1 MTERFEPHRPPT
13 HPEVVSRV
21 MGQSDGKKP
30 TLAELRRRH
39 VDEGRPLPQELEAAL
54 REDLRQGARS
64 LLAAIDKRRRANRA
78 EGQRLRH
85 MLRFEQE
92 VWATGVTR
100 IAGVDEAGMSPLA
113 GPVVAGAVI
122 LPIGF
127 RLAGVDDSKKLD
139 ARERERLA
147 PEIKAQA
154 IAWGV
159 GIVSHEEIDH
169 LNIYRAGLLA
179 LRRAVEALSPV
190 PEYLLIDARKLK
202 ELEIPQRSIVRGDSL
217 SLSIAAASII
227 AKTTRDAMMVELD
240 GRYPGYGFAKH
251 KGYPV
256 TEHVEALSRLG
267 VCAIHRR
274 SFGPVRKALGQ
285 EPTQG
290 ELFGA

>member
-1 MTERFEPHRPPT
+1 
-13 HPEVVSRV
+13 
-21 MGQSDGKKP
+21 MGRAEGKKP

-39 VDEGRPLPQELEAAL
+39 VDAERPLPQELEAAL
-54 REDLRQGARS
+54 REDPRPGARA
-64 LLAAIDKRRRANRA
+64 LLAAIDRRRRQNRA
-78 EGQRLRH
+78 EGQRLRQ

-92 VWATGVTR
+92 IWATGITR

-122 LPIGF
+122 LPVGF

-139 ARERERLA
+139 ARERARLA
-147 PEIKAQA
+147 PEIKASA
-154 IAWGV
+154 VAWGV
-159 GIVSHEEIDH
+159 GVVSHEEIDR

-179 LRRAVEALSPV
+179 LRRAVEALEPP
-190 PEYLLIDARKLK
+190 PEHLLIDARKLK
-202 ELEIPQRSIVRGDSL
+202 ELSIPQRSIVRGDSL

-240 GRYPGYGFAKH
+240 SRYPGYGFAKH

-256 TEHVEALSRLG
+256 AEHVEALTRLG

-274 SFGPVRKALGQ
+274 SFAPVRRVLGE
-285 EPTQG
+285 EPLQG
-290 ELFGA
+290 ELFGAE